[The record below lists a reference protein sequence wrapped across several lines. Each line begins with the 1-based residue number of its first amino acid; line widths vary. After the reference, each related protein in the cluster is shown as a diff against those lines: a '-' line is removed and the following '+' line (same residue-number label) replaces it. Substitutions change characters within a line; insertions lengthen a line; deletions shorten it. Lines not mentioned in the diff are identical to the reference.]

1 MEQKL
6 DVVKVWQDLHKT
18 PELGFEEVKTSA
30 YLAEA
35 LEKIGYEVHRG
46 IAKTGVV
53 GYKRT
58 NVPGPVLMLRADM
71 DALPFK
77 NDDGTIERV
86 HACGHDSHSAM
97 LLTAAAYLFDKV
109 KKGTLKIFFQPAEET
124 IFGAQRSID
133 DGVIDD
139 VDMALGLHIRPIQDL
154 KAGDMCAA
162 VRHSASTMVKIL
174 VHGRTAHASRPH
186 LGVNCCEAAAAITQA
201 VAAIKLNPAQTWSVK
216 VTSIKCSSGAI
227 NIIPDEAELLVDCRA
242 QTNPLMRELQEKL
255 KAAATGGAASVGAT
269 AEVIELGSCPAA
281 EYDEDLVAEVAD
293 VIKSVVGAEH
303 LDKDC
308 GGGGEDF
315 HYFKQKKPAIK
326 NVYFGVGVGCE
337 PGLHNRNMHFDPQY
351 LINGVKVLE
360 TMALKYIG

>member
-6 DVVKVWQDLHKT
+6 DVVKVWEDLHRM
-18 PELGFEEVKTSA
+18 PELGFEEVKTSE
-30 YLAEA
+30 YLARA

-58 NVPGPVLMLRADM
+58 KVPGPVLMLRADM

-77 NDDGTIERV
+77 REDGSIERV
-86 HACGHDSHSAM
+86 HACGHDGHSAM

-109 KKGTLKIFFQPAEET
+109 EKGTLKIFFQPAEET
-124 IFGAQRSID
+124 FFGAQRSAE

-139 VDMALGLHIRPIQDL
+139 VDIVLGLHIRPIQDL

-174 VHGRTAHASRPH
+174 VHGRAAHASRPH
-186 LGVNCCEAAAAITQA
+186 LGINCCEAAAAITQA

-216 VTSIKCSSGAI
+216 VTGIKCSSGAV
-227 NIIPDEAELLVDCRA
+227 NIIPDEAELWVDSRA
-242 QTNPLMRELQEKL
+242 ATNPLMKELQAKL
-255 KAAATGGAASVGAT
+255 LAAAQHGAASVGAT
-269 AEVIELGSCPAA
+269 AEVVRIGGSPAA
-281 EYDEDLVAEVAD
+281 EYDKEVVAD
-293 VIKSVVGAEH
+293 VTEVIKDVVGEDHFAG
-303 LDKDC
+303 DC

-315 HYFKQKKPAIK
+315 HYFKQMKPSIK
-326 NVYFGVGVGCE
+326 NAYFGVGVGCE
-337 PGLHNRNMHFDPQY
+337 PGLHNRNMHFDPKY
-351 LINGVKVLE
+351 LINGVEVLE
-360 TMALKYIG
+360 KTALKYVG

>member
-139 VDMALGLHIRPIQDL
+139 VDMALGLHIR
-154 KAGDMCAA
+154 ATCAL
-162 VRHSASTMVKIL
+162 R
-174 VHGRTAHASRPH
+174 
-186 LGVNCCEAAAAITQA
+186 
-201 VAAIKLNPAQTWSVK
+201 
-216 VTSIKCSSGAI
+216 
-227 NIIPDEAELLVDCRA
+227 
-242 QTNPLMRELQEKL
+242 
-255 KAAATGGAASVGAT
+255 
-269 AEVIELGSCPAA
+269 
-281 EYDEDLVAEVAD
+281 
-293 VIKSVVGAEH
+293 
-303 LDKDC
+303 C
-308 GGGGEDF
+308 GIRRV
-315 HYFKQKKPAIK
+315 PW
-326 NVYFGVGVGCE
+326 
-337 PGLHNRNMHFDPQY
+337 
-351 LINGVKVLE
+351 
-360 TMALKYIG
+360 